1 MGNLPK
7 ISNTASLRKTYQ
19 VQFGGLNHNIGASDG
34 ELYDMKNMASDHYPV
49 LCPREKRKLVAELS
63 GAVGGMIAYGGTVL
77 YVDGYRVYLRRED
90 GTSYIVAAV
99 SEGNE
104 KTFATYQDKVIIFPD
119 KIYVNVAAKNDFLT
133 LADLQLSVSDAKYG
147 DVYAVGDQVPY
158 DLYYWNGSEFVFYEK
173 QSDSLEKSF
182 TTRVTFHY
190 DGELYG
196 EKAEANSLTGV
207 NGNWEDKGFKVGD
220 AVEISGCVDVPA
232 NNKTPIIR
240 EIDGNTLRFY
250 ENVFSFNHSKY
261 TYTAKKLLIAE
272 YDQLAALIFYGF
284 KDGENEVVFQLP
296 KDALIGST
304 FEWEIGSSVITFC
317 PMGEDGWLESAVEI
331 PVETDYTYEAV
342 TRPLDFVG
350 GYGDYTESRPVT
362 ISRKVPDMD
371 FVISDDNRLWGA
383 SGHTIY
389 GSKLG
394 DPTNF
399 YVFDG
404 LSTDSYSVDIG
415 NAGDITAALTYNGY
429 PTFFKEDGIF
439 RLYGDKPSNF
449 QIMPTMKQGVKEGC
463 AKSLAVAGEVLYY
476 IGLNGIMAYSGGVP
490 MKADEALGV
499 HIKNG
504 VAVSDGI
511 KYYISATEDGEHY
524 SLYVYD
530 TSKRMWHKEDDTH
543 LTYAVYDKAVL
554 GLTDKGELLALTDGV
569 DGTEEED
576 FEWYA
581 EFADMTFGSPFQKGI
596 VKANIRF
603 DLEPGAVAKV
613 EIQYN
618 SSGIW
623 EAVKSFEGTGKR
635 SNVLPVIPR
644 RCDHFRLRIVGKG
657 VCDIY
662 SLAVQYYNGSENY

>member
-1 MGNLPK
+1 MGTLPK
-7 ISNTASLRKTYQ
+7 LTNTTALRKTYQ

-34 ELYDMKNMASDHYPV
+34 EIYDMKNMASDHYPV
-49 LCPREKRKLVAELS
+49 LCPREKRKLVTELS
-63 GAVGGMIAYGGTVL
+63 GTVGGMIAYGGAIV
-77 YVDGYRVYLRRED
+77 YVADDYKVYIRRSD
-90 GTSYIVAAV
+90 GTTTLVNAV
-99 SEGNE
+99 SAGE
-104 KTFATYQDKVIIFPD
+104 KTFATFQNKVIIFPD
-119 KIYVNVAAKNDFLT
+119 KIYVNIAAQGEFAT
-133 LADLQLSVSDAKYG
+133 LADLQLSVQDASYG
-147 DVYAVGDQVPY
+147 DIYSVGSSIPA
-158 DLYYWNGSEFVFYEK
+158 DLYYYTGSDWEYLEK
-173 QSDSLEKSF
+173 ESDSLEKSF

-207 NGNWEDKGFKVGD
+207 NGDWEYKGFKVGD

-240 EIDGNTLRFY
+240 EIDGDTLRFY

-272 YDQLAALIFYGF
+272 YEQLATLIFYGF

-331 PVETDYTYEAV
+331 PVETDYTYESV
-342 TRPLDFVG
+342 TRPLEFSA
-350 GYGDYTESRPVT
+350 GYGDYTESQPVT

-383 SGHTIY
+383 KGHTIY

-490 MKADEALGV
+490 MKADEALGIDV
-499 HIKNG
+499 KHG
-504 VAVSDGI
+504 VAASDGI
-511 KYYISATEDGEHY
+511 KYYVSATEDGEHY

-576 FEWYA
+576 FEWYV

-603 DLEPGAVAKV
+603 DLEPGAVARV

-623 EAVKSFEGTGKR
+623 EAVKSFEGLGKR